1 VGWSQLGTQ
10 FCLELAFGILLA
22 LAFVPKAPVGRLFYR
37 VMGTTAVLPLA
48 VAALASV
55 LWGGSPPND
64 PAVICAGA
72 AALAYP
78 AISAPIKGRKWW
90 MALSWSL
97 LWTAASIVQVVTR
110 EASLSGVG
118 EVALGSLSAMATGT
132 VAGSVALAM
141 VLGHWYLTIPT
152 LHVDHIRRLN
162 RVTMASMVTSLLL
175 LGASIAVFS
184 EHLFEGERPLLGP
197 WGLFYLGTRV
207 TVGLLLP
214 LLFAAMTSGSLRFS
228 NTRSATGILYASTI
242 LVLIGT
248 AVSISLQDSYG
259 IPL

>member
-10 FCLELAFGILLA
+10 FCLQLAFGVLLA

-37 VMGTTAVLPLA
+37 VMGTSAVVPLA
-48 VAALASV
+48 VAAVAPV
-55 LWGGSPPND
+55 LWGGVAWSD
-64 PAVICAGA
+64 PATIAAGVA
-72 AALAYP
+72 TLTYPAVSAPVRGWRWWTALAIGLLATGC
-78 AISAPIKGRKWW
+78 AIVF
-90 MALSWSL
+90 
-97 LWTAASIVQVVTR
+97 SIVRT
-110 EASLSGVG
+110 ADLATPL
-118 EVALGSLSAMATGT
+118 EVALGSFCAMATGA

-152 LHVDHIRRLN
+152 LHVDHLRRLN
-162 RVTMASMVTSLLL
+162 RVTIVSIVVDLLL
-175 LGASIAVFS
+175 LATSLTVFADQ
-184 EHLFEGERPLLGP
+184 LQATERPLLGP

-214 LLFAAMTSGSLRFS
+214 LLFAVMTAGSLEFK

>member
-1 VGWSQLGTQ
+1 VGWSPLGTQ
-10 FCLELAFGILLA
+10 FCLELAFGVLLA

-37 VMGTTAVLPLA
+37 IMGTTAVLPLA
-48 VAALASV
+48 VAAFASV
-55 LWGGSPPND
+55 LWGGLAASD
-64 PAVICAGA
+64 PGVICAA
-72 AALAYP
+72 VAVLAYP
-78 AISAPIKGRKWW
+78 AVSAPLKGLKWW
-90 MALSWSL
+90 LALAWSL
-97 LWTAASIVQVVTR
+97 AWTAAAIVAVVAR
-110 EASLSGVG
+110 GSSLSGLG
-118 EVALGSLSAMATGT
+118 EVTLGSLSAMATGT

-141 VLGHWYLTIPT
+141 VLGHWYLTVPT

-162 RVTMASMVTSLLL
+162 RVTIVSMVASLALI
-175 LGASIAVFS
+175 GASLAAFS
-184 EHLFEGERPLLGP
+184 DHLLVGERPLLGR

-207 TVGLLLP
+207 TVGLILP
-214 LLFAAMTSGSLRFS
+214 LLFAAMTAGSLRFA